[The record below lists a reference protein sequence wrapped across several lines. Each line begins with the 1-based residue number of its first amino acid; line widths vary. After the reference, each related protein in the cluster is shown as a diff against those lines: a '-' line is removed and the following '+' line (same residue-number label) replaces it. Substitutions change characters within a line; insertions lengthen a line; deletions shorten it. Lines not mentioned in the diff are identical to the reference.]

1 MGDYRGYRLRGLML
15 PPLLLVYCIIAVA
28 ASPPNRTELFP
39 FFSWSLFSRA
49 SSTRSDVA
57 LLIRSVDGE
66 PLSEPRLFYEMADQ
80 FAAARTG
87 DSRLSKLLD
96 QLAYFVRRSDRSNIA
111 RLRAVVEGNFLRD
124 AMSVDYDLVRIEYNP
139 IDRYRSGELK
149 RVAILGSFSTE
160 PSQ

>member
-1 MGDYRGYRLRGLML
+1 LGDY
-15 PPLLLVYCIIAVA
+15 
-28 ASPPNRTELFP
+28 
-39 FFSWSLFSRA
+39 
-49 SSTRSDVA
+49 
-57 LLIRSVDGE
+57 GE